1 MKKVISILLVAML
14 IIGMFPAT
22 ALTAFAAGD
31 TYELVNV
38 GDLNTDDIV
47 IITMKVNSSGNTY
60 AVSNNNGTSKAPTAV
75 SVTPSNNTI
84 TAPVATILWKVKKNS
99 TGFVFLSNS
108 DTSTWLYSTSTNNG
122 TRVGTNA
129 DDTFALD
136 SASGYLKHLGTNR
149 YLGVYNEQDWRCY
162 NNTTGN
168 TANQVLGIYRLST
181 GGTTEPDV
189 PPCEHTNFEMQN
201 AFDATCTT
209 NGYTGDKYCLDCKE
223 VVEEGEVIPA
233 GHKYVDG
240 ECENCGEPEPEGY
253 TLVTSVSDLETGDQ
267 VVIVAN
273 AGDTNYALGN
283 KIGKKIPG
291 EKVTVSGSTVAATDE
306 SIWTAEIVDGKVAL
320 RSGSNYLKYDSGT
333 DFASTD
339 SSYMWNVTAGETA
352 NTFVFTSSDAGRG
365 IVFRAKTYNQFGGY
379 ALSNATAISTEYF
392 KELQMYKLSS
402 GSSGD
407 IEEPECTHE
416 GATIEQNAKAADCLN
431 PGKEADI
438 FCTACEKTISTGK
451 EIPAQGHKYV
461 DGICERCGEAE
472 PVATVVGRYYIA
484 AIRKEGNY
492 FYMTSNVND
501 KSRYVAVDSGLTV
514 LPESID
520 EAEAATN
527 QVFALIDNGD
537 STYSLRAEGV
547 EGDNYL
553 GWNSDNT
560 GTLVAA
566 DKALD
571 LTVTITDGI
580 YQISFQGDAERYL
593 SLNATANNDYFAW
606 YKTGQKKEL
615 NLIPVV
621 EAEAEPVINGYVDG
635 TWKEFT
641 SVDEALTA
649 SNGKLQLIDDIDSI
663 DYDGELYLDLNGK
676 TADTVT
682 ATKIYAYDSTAS
694 AAAAG
699 TGSIT
704 TSSEV
709 VMDNTVNGVRYIA
722 LEDNG
727 TYTFHVLEMK
737 LSAVTLRANEQ
748 CGIYYKATYAC
759 DEQLAAAIDSYGVVF
774 SVKNMPGADFMTETG
789 DRNLYTA
796 YDKESFESNKQV
808 TSGSIFGIMKED
820 LNNNAERGRMKIYAN
835 AYIIIDGVNDGKP
848 LMADTANAG
857 TTWKEG
863 YTGVAYS
870 LFDVMD
876 KLDEKWTDL
885 TDAQRTTIRKFYDDW
900 ASKGM
905 SDWKDEL
912 PNIAD

>member
-129 DDTFALD
+129 NDTFALD

-392 KELQMYKLSS
+392 KELQLYKLSS
-402 GSSGD
+402 SGSGD
-407 IEEPECTHE
+407 EEKPCDH
-416 GATIEQNAKAADCLN
+416 TIEILPAKAATCTETGLTA
-431 PGKEADI
+431 GEV
-438 FCTACEKTISTGK
+438 CTACGETLKAQEKT
-451 EIPAQGHKYV
+451 PALGHNYV
-461 DGICERCGEAE
+461 DGICEHCGEAE

-484 AIRKEGNY
+484 TIRTTGDNY
-492 FYMTSNVND
+492 FYMTSD
-501 KSRYVAVDSGLTV
+501 LGTASTKRYQAVDSGLKE
-514 LPESID
+514 LPVGI
-520 EAEAATN
+520 AEEDAKDA
-527 QVFALIDNGD
+527 QIFVLIDNGD
-537 STYSLRAEGV
+537 GTYSIQAENV
-547 EGDNYL
+547 EGNNYL
-553 GWNSDNT
+553 GYANDKSNS

-566 DKALD
+566 ADALKLAVD
-571 LTVTITDGI
+571 IADGI
-580 YQISFQGDAERYL
+580 YNVHFTASDEERYL
-593 SLNATANNDYFAW
+593 ALNNNSDNNYFAW
-606 YKTGQKKEL
+606 YKSGQKQNL

-621 EAEAEPVINGYVDG
+621 EAEAEPVIEAYVNGELEG
-635 TWKEFT
+635 FT
-641 SVDEALTA
+641 SVGAALEQSNHLKLIGDIA
-649 SNGKLQLIDDIDSI
+649 SIPAT
-663 DYDGELYLDLNGK
+663 GELYLDLSGHSVES
-676 TADTVT
+676 VT
-682 ATKIYAYDSTAS
+682 ATKIYAYDSAATTS
-694 AAAAG
+694 AASGAEIAEVEG
-699 TGSIT
+699 
-704 TSSEV
+704 EV
-709 VMDNTVNGVRYIA
+709 VKDVTVDGKRYIA
-722 LEDNG
+722 LEEDG
-727 TYTFHVLEMK
+727 AYTFHVLDMY
-737 LSAVTLRANEQ
+737 LSAVSLRTDA
-748 CGIYYKATYAC
+748 CGIYYKAKYEC
-759 DEQLAAAIDSYGVVF
+759 DEALAAKVSSYGVVF
-774 SVKNMPGADFMTETG
+774 SVNNMPGADFMTEKG
-789 DRNLYTA
+789 DINLYTA
-796 YDKESFESNKQV
+796 YSDKENLRNGKAV
-808 TSGSIFGIMKED
+808 TSGSIFGIMKEGKID
-820 LNNNAERGRMKIYAN
+820 NATRGKRVIYAD
-835 AYIIIDGVNDGKP
+835 AYIIIEGVNDGNP
-848 LMADTANAG
+848 LMAG
-857 TTWKEG
+857 
-863 YTGVAYS
+863 TGVGYS
-870 LFDVMD
+870 LYKAMKEINDNWSKYVANNQ
-876 KLDEKWTDL
+876 DEIVKN
-885 TDAQRTTIRKFYDDW
+885 FYNTW
-900 ASKGM
+900 ANEGM
-905 SDWKDEL
+905 NAWADEL
-912 PNIAD
+912 SNIVGTAE